1 MEEISF
7 LSMHDI
13 ITVWDY
19 LQAKER
25 PWNVKKEGTSFISQL
40 AWSLSL

>member
-1 MEEISF
+1 MEGISF
-7 LSMHDI
+7 LSMYDI

-25 PWNVKKEGTSFISQL
+25 PWNVKKERTSL
-40 AWSLSL
+40 

>member
-7 LSMHDI
+7 LLMHDM

-25 PWNVKKEGTSFISQL
+25 PRNVKKEGTSFISQL
-40 AWSLSL
+40 AWSLSH